1 MSKKQAFI
9 DYVEE
14 NLMSINYE
22 SIPENVK
29 IYWESLKKKEEKP
42 NKNLIQ
48 KEEELKEIKN
58 Y

>member
-1 MSKKQAFI
+1 MSKKQEFI

-29 IYWESLKKKEEKP
+29 IYWESLKKKE
-42 NKNLIQ
+42 
-48 KEEELKEIKN
+48 
-58 Y
+58 

>member
-1 MSKKQAFI
+1 MSKKQEFI

-29 IYWESLKKKEEKP
+29 VYW
-42 NKNLIQ
+42 
-48 KEEELKEIKN
+48 
-58 Y
+58 